1 MESYILHLRG
11 KRLADQILS
20 SLLYFIFFILVVN
33 LRNGMSRV
41 FRGLFELICSNV
53 DVHLAFGRKGIYRQR
68 LSPTADLRVSRVL

>member
-1 MESYILHLRG
+1 
-11 KRLADQILS
+11 
-20 SLLYFIFFILVVN
+20 
-33 LRNGMSRV
+33 MSRV